1 MASDRWIQG
10 IGVLRPPPATSPLTG
25 RGESGLLVEGS
36 LLLTADDLRET
47 DRADL
52 AAPEIEPG
60 SPVPNR
66 REIDPSVLDDDL
78 ERERDGVVGGR
89 GVVGREDRASR
100 SE

>member
-1 MASDRWIQG
+1 MDSRDR
-10 IGVLRPPPATSPLTG
+10 RPSTTARDVSV
-25 RGESGLLVEGS
+25 LLVEVS
-36 LLLTADDLRET
+36 LFLLTADDLRET